1 MGNGAPDTGWATAA
15 RQPVARQHPHPE
27 LTPVLEWLR
36 RDCGAE
42 SALVTETSGEHLQLL
57 GAANP
62 PQWLKALLERLP
74 RSSPAA
80 STTSTTGEL
89 GLVQYEHH
97 VTLMPLGRHDGASQ
111 ILCLIHAEG
120 NNPGTTTEPDATAI
134 AALRE
139 HLHRLLRAREEARA
153 QTAHL
158 ARAELLQDTLN
169 ALETPLSACDSR
181 GRILA
186 VNDALCHLLEA
197 RRSDVV
203 GHSVDEFLGGDATA
217 LMEHLH
223 QQPAG
228 DALARHRRWRVRD
241 KQGRDL
247 DITVRPCGPIRD
259 ESADR
264 PPERLLL
271 RWRYAA
277 VGRGG
282 TFLRDAR
289 AMILERVAR
298 REPVTTTLSAICELA
313 AGYWPETLAIISVPR
328 PQGGRLLVAPDLPPH
343 FRRGLEDHHD
353 FEPGESLCATVA
365 ATGERHV
372 CADVRSED
380 RWPDYSWFA
389 VAHGIH
395 AVWGE
400 PLRIQSG
407 ATVGVLTLFRRQPGP
422 PDSGQLDTMRR
433 LAELAAVT
441 VSHADFLE
449 ELESQAFHDGLTGLP
464 NRRLLSDR
472 LAHQIRQARRTRR
485 PVGVLL
491 LDVDGFKAVN
501 DQYGHEAGDELLCR
515 LAEAFA
521 SVLRPGDTLARLGG
535 DEFVVV
541 APLGRPTDATSIAEK
556 LIGAS
561 ETAGGDYDIGL
572 SVGISLFPDHGDSE
586 RPLLHRADRAMY
598 QAKRKGKHRWSVYAE
613 RKRPR

>member
-1 MGNGAPDTGWATAA
+1 MGKGAPDTGATTAT
-15 RQPVARQHPHPE
+15 RQTVGKQYPHPE
-27 LTPVLEWLR
+27 LTPILEWLR
-36 RDCGAE
+36 RDCGAV
-42 SALVTETSGEHLQLL
+42 SALVTETSGAPLQLL

-62 PQWLKALLERLP
+62 PQWLNPLLERLP
-74 RSSPAA
+74 RSSPRAP
-80 STTSTTGEL
+80 TTATTHDL
-89 GLVQYEHH
+89 GLSGHDH
-97 VTLMPLGRHDGASQ
+97 VMTLMPLGRHDGAYQ
-111 ILCLIHAEG
+111 MLCLIHAADNSPEAMA
-120 NNPGTTTEPDATAI
+120 EPDATAI
-134 AALRE
+134 AALKER
-139 HLHRLLRAREEARA
+139 LHRLLRAREEART
-153 QTAHL
+153 QTVQV
-158 ARAELLQDTLN
+158 ARVELLQDALD
-169 ALETPLSACDSR
+169 ALETPLSTCDR
-181 GRILA
+181 NGRILA
-186 VNDALCHLLEA
+186 VNDALCQLLEA
-197 RRSDVV
+197 RRSDLV
-203 GHSVDEFLGGDATA
+203 GHGVDEFLGGDITA
-217 LMEHLH
+217 LMEHLR

-241 KQGRDL
+241 TQGRDL
-247 DITVRPCGPIRD
+247 DITVRPGGNAG
-259 ESADR
+259 EQH
-264 PPERLLL
+264 PERLLL
-271 RWRYAA
+271 RWRYTGA
-277 VGRGG
+277 GRGG
-282 TFLRDAR
+282 IFLRDAR

-353 FEPGESLCATVA
+353 FEPEESLCATVA
-365 ATGERHV
+365 TTGERQI
-372 CADVRSED
+372 CADVRTED

-400 PLRIQSG
+400 PLRTQSG
-407 ATVGVLTLFRRQPGP
+407 ATVGVLTLFRHQPGP
-422 PDSGQLDTMRR
+422 PDNGQLDTLRR
-433 LAELAAVT
+433 LAELAAVA

-472 LAHQIRQARRTRR
+472 LAHQIGQAHRTRH
-485 PVGVLL
+485 PVAVLL

-501 DQYGHEAGDELLCR
+501 DQHGHDAGDELLCR
-515 LAEAFA
+515 LAQAFG

-556 LIGAS
+556 LISAS
-561 ETAGGDYDIGL
+561 ETVEPAYAIGL

-598 QAKRKGKHRWSVYAE
+598 QAKRKGKHRWCVYAE
-613 RKRPR
+613 PKRPRC